1 MTREEFEQE
10 IKRKNFV
17 RALYI
22 AKELNI
28 SEDELKNLAYE
39 ALWQVAGI
47 GRNPFATKQLAQELG
62 FSKDEVKEILQK
74 KAEQE
79 AEKNKK
85 IVGFCYDYRRGKYL
99 SFEKWLERLLKDWN
113 KIN

>member
-1 MTREEFEQE
+1 MLKEEFELE

-17 RALYI
+17 RALQI

-28 SEDELKNLAYE
+28 SKEEFEDLVCK

-47 GRNPFATKQLAQELG
+47 GRNPSATKQLAQELG
-62 FSKDEVKEILQK
+62 YSKEQVKEILLKQAK
-74 KAEQE
+74 EE
-79 AEKNKK
+79 SLNNKK
-85 IVGFCYDYRRGKYL
+85 LIGFCYDYKTGKYL
-99 SFEKWLERLLKDWN
+99 SFEKWLERLMKEWN